1 MMIDILLATY
11 NGANFLEQQ
20 IDSIFNQSVSG
31 WRIIAHDDGSNDRT
45 LEILLSFQ
53 SRFPEKLRVIQDGI
67 KFGSA
72 KENFVHLISYSTAD
86 YVMFCDQDDVWLPHK
101 IEVTYTK
108 MKTIEDKDRHTP
120 CIVHTD
126 LTVVNHALEVIHPSM
141 FSYQCL
147 PKKLYIVHFILVQN
161 FVTGCTM
168 LVNRAAI
175 NCSLPVA
182 SSAIMHDWW
191 IAAHVLLSGGK
202 IELISQATIL
212 YRQHANN
219 SVGSKKI
226 TVFYYLKQLMNV
238 KKVFNTYSP
247 VFNQSKDLGFRCYSC
262 FVFMKVIMIITRI
275 LVCRK

>member
-1 MMIDILLATY
+1 MIDILLATY
-11 NGANFLEQQ
+11 NGAQFLEQQ
-20 IDSIFNQSVSG
+20 LDSIFNQSVSG
-31 WRIIAHDDGSNDRT
+31 WRIIAHDDGSNDCT
-45 LEILLSFQ
+45 LDILLSFQ
-53 SRFPEKLRVIQDGI
+53 SRFPEKLRVIQDNI

-72 KENFVHLISYSTAD
+72 KENFVHLIGYATAD

-108 MKTIEDKDRHTP
+108 MKAIEDKDRHIP

-126 LTVVNHALEVIHPSM
+126 LTVVNQALEVIHPSM

-147 PKKLYIVHFILVQN
+147 PQTFYMAHFILVQN

-175 NCSLPVA
+175 HCALPVA
-182 SSAIMHDWW
+182 PSAIMHDWW
-191 IAAHVLLSGGK
+191 IAARVLLSGGK
-202 IELISQATIL
+202 IELIPQATIL

-226 TVFYYLKQLMNV
+226 TAFYYLKQLTNV
-238 KKVFNTYSP
+238 KNVFNAYSP
-247 VFNQSKDLGFRCYSC
+247 VFNQSKDLGFRCYVC
-262 FVFMKVIMIITRI
+262 FIFMNAIMITSRI
-275 LVCRK
+275 LLCRK